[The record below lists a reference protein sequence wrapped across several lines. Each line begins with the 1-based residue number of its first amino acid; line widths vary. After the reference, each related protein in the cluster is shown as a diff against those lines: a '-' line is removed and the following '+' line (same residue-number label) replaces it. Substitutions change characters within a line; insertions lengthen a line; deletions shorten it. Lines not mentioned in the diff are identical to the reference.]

1 MNETRPRTA
10 LLVGASGLVGSHC
23 LKALLARREY
33 QVVTALV
40 RRPLPL
46 EHPKLVQQV
55 IDFEQ
60 LEEREGLFKA
70 EDLFCCLGTTMK
82 KAGSQEAF
90 TRVDH
95 DYPLEIARLAAR
107 QGARQFLM
115 VSALGAD
122 TSSRIFYNRVKG
134 QIEEAISDLTFE
146 AVHIFR
152 PSLIMGRRP
161 KFRPVEW
168 LAMILVSTIK
178 PLMIGPLRRY
188 RPIKAA
194 IIAKAMVGIALED
207 RWGVNLFESHQIQ
220 ENYDRQVPAAG
231 HSGG

>member
-40 RRPLPL
+40 RRPLPI

-55 IDFEQ
+55 SDFEQ

-70 EDLFCCLGTTMK
+70 EDIFCCLGTTMK

-95 DYPLEIARLAAR
+95 DYPLEVARLAVR

-122 TSSRIFYNRVKG
+122 
-134 QIEEAISDLTFE
+134 
-146 AVHIFR
+146 
-152 PSLIMGRRP
+152 
-161 KFRPVEW
+161 
-168 LAMILVSTIK
+168 
-178 PLMIGPLRRY
+178 
-188 RPIKAA
+188 
-194 IIAKAMVGIALED
+194 
-207 RWGVNLFESHQIQ
+207 
-220 ENYDRQVPAAG
+220 
-231 HSGG
+231 